1 MIARVGERREGT
13 RGGAP
18 AGKEYHTQKSQMRA
32 WNGRAFAAVAVIVGA
47 ACLASVVHYAGETN
61 HPGFVSSAH
70 AQPEPIRRVIDWL
83 RGLTMPAGIVKAEG
97 RIEAT
102 QVDVSSKYA
111 GEVVDVAVQEG
122 DKVAA
127 GQVIA
132 RLSSPQLEAQLR
144 NAESELQSDKA
155 ARTQDAI
162 KAAEAKVEQIKSMI
176 SGLTPVSPREGKV
189 QYKLAHAGDRVTAG
203 APIVTLI
210 DLTDVYMT
218 VFLRAADAGKLGI
231 GDEARLILDAAPD
244 YVVPATVSFVASDL
258 QAAPRPVE
266 TKDNLAKL
274 MLRVDLKIDPKVV
287 ETYYG
292 KVETGLRGAGFV
304 RTRPDAKWPAALQV
318 KLPPAPVAQEP
329 TPAPAPIAQEAAP
342 ASAPTGGASAPSAAA
357 AAPTPAA
364 APAPVAEAPKSEPAT
379 QAPAPASAPASAP
392 VTEAAAPVPP
402 LPAPTTVRPL
412 ATPAPSSQPMSA
424 TAPAPLPAPLAEAL
438 RSSPAARET
447 KLGPAHAPAAQA
459 STSKGLGPEPAA
471 GVAPENLAQ
480 LKGAWAPSA
489 GDCDKLFQRLG
500 SALAYRQPVDQFAQ
514 GAIIESQRIRLP
526 TGICRL
532 ERASHEGGALEVSG
546 ECQDSIS
553 YTSQTAYIK
562 LRSKNEI
569 VFNRNGDPALGTSM
583 TRCAL

>member
-1 MIARVGERREGT
+1 VFIWD
-13 RGGAP
+13 
-18 AGKEYHTQKSQMRA
+18 S
-32 WNGRAFAAVAVIVGA
+32 VA
-47 ACLASVVHYAGETN
+47 
-61 HPGFVSSAH
+61 
-70 AQPEPIRRVIDWL
+70 
-83 RGLTMPAGIVKAEG
+83 
-97 RIEAT
+97 
-102 QVDVSSKYA
+102 
-111 GEVVDVAVQEG
+111 
-122 DKVAA
+122 
-127 GQVIA
+127 
-132 RLSSPQLEAQLR
+132 
-144 NAESELQSDKA
+144 
-155 ARTQDAI
+155 
-162 KAAEAKVEQIKSMI
+162 
-176 SGLTPVSPREGKV
+176 
-189 QYKLAHAGDRVTAG
+189 AG

-210 DLTDVYMT
+210 DLSDVYMT
-218 VFLRAADAGKLGI
+218 VFLRAADAGKLAM

-244 YVVPATVSFVASDL
+244 YVVPAAVSFVAPNAQS
-258 QAAPRPVE
+258 APKAVE
-266 TKDNLAKL
+266 TKDDLAKL

-329 TPAPAPIAQEAAP
+329 TPAPAPIVQEAAP
-342 ASAPTGGASAPSAAA
+342 ASAPTGGASAPSAPA
-357 AAPTPAA
+357 AAPTLAA
-364 APAPVAEAPKSEPAT
+364 APAPVAEASKSEPAT

-392 VTEAAAPVPP
+392 VAEAAAPVPP

-424 TAPAPLPAPLAEAL
+424 PAPAPLPAPLAEAL

-447 KLGPAHAPAAQA
+447 KLGSAHAPAAQA